1 MIVINPDPLDLSYVP
16 DRMFFRDDHI
26 KAITSALI
34 QPSKSKIS
42 TNMVIYGPSGTGK
55 TSTIK
60 FIMKSTPSLIYENAA
75 SYQNVRQLL
84 EHVLLRLGRPTA
96 YKGMSYNDIFYLMK
110 SSSYASNGIILAIDE
125 ASGLIRNDRDGI
137 YNLLRSKEIYNINL
151 SIIIISM
158 ENPVLYLERRYGTVI
173 ELPFNKYTKP
183 EILDIIRDRSV
194 KSLVPGSCSIE
205 ILDFISEISSKF
217 GSARYAIEL
226 LQKAAYMA
234 EYRSSTIISADDV
247 RFAVSIINPYITES
261 RLSMLGKKDLI
272 VLLSICNLL
281 EKSQF
286 TNIERIKKETA
297 VNSEI
302 YNIKIGKSIIYS
314 IIKKLEELDIISS
327 RLVSHGN
334 KSGVVKNIT
343 VTDAPVSM
351 LSKKIEDLLSRI

>member
-1 MIVINPDPLDLSYVP
+1 MIVKNPGPLDLSYVP
-16 DRMFFRDDHI
+16 DRMLFRDNQI

-34 QPSKSKIS
+34 NPSKNKIS

-60 FIMKSTPSLIYENAA
+60 FIMKSTPLLIYENAA

-96 YKGMSYNDIFYLMK
+96 YKGMSYNDIFYLMR
-110 SSSYASNGIILAIDE
+110 SSSYASIILAIDE

-151 SIIIISM
+151 STIIISM

-173 ELPFNKYTKP
+173 EIPFNKYTRS
-183 EILDIIRDRSV
+183 EIFDIIRDRSD
-194 KSLVPGSCSIE
+194 KSLIPGSCSAE

-234 EYRSSTIISADDV
+234 EYRSSTLISADDV

-286 TNIERIKKETA
+286 TNIEKIKKETA

-302 YNIKIGKSIIYS
+302 YNIRIGKSIIYS

-343 VTDAPVSM
+343 VTDVPVSM